1 MHDHQPTVVST
12 SDHDRLQAVMCTMIG
27 WRTPIASLLRHKL
40 GSALV
45 MFPDEMPPDVVV
57 PGRRVHFTIDGS
69 RTDMRV
75 LTWNSPARDTGM
87 ELSLLVPRGLAL
99 LGLRAGQSFSY
110 TTMMRR
116 TELIEVDNVVPGE
129 DTAPPNEP
137 RHETPVALD
146 RSDRAVAAASW
157 DPQYF

>member
-1 MHDHQPTVVST
+1 MHDLQATVVST

-27 WRTPIASLLRHKL
+27 LRTPIASLLRHKL

-45 MFPDEMPPDVVV
+45 MFPDDMPPDVVV

-75 LTWNSPARDTGM
+75 LTWNSPVRDTGM
-87 ELSLLVPRGLAL
+87 ELSMLVPRGLAL

-110 TTMMRR
+110 PTTMRR